1 MGKDK
6 NDDKMPNTSALNVD
20 NLIKIL
26 DNPNNTFIESIN
38 NKLEIFV
45 KKYQVGTY
53 KELQGISP
61 PGDLIDLHHV
71 PASAWMKKHFPDI
84 YKHSNGYVIALPKE
98 MHTHFHKSI
107 GYKPDLNLEF
117 NQILAQYVY
126 QLRNS
131 SNYEIPNDTLRK
143 IIYDNVKEYPGH
155 FNERTVR
162 RAMEYDNKMTAT
174 NSAQP
179 KDSSNNIKSEGKV
192 NTSRHSEHIAGFAR
206 FCPSRLHFADF
217 QMDE

>member
-20 NLIKIL
+20 NLKEIL

-117 NQILAQYVY
+117 N
-126 QLRNS
+126 
-131 SNYEIPNDTLRK
+131 E
-143 IIYDNVKEYPGH
+143 
-155 FNERTVR
+155 
-162 RAMEYDNKMTAT
+162 KMM
-174 NSAQP
+174 
-179 KDSSNNIKSEGKV
+179 
-192 NTSRHSEHIAGFAR
+192 
-206 FCPSRLHFADF
+206 FCFSQF
-217 QMDE
+217 